1 MQKEILLQLFL
12 GPAINVLDYKSIKTA
27 ELTATTDIP
36 KTNCEHVGAIVSLRW
51 HCAWFSQTN
60 STKYIREQQMEWTAS
75 GLPRIVGTAAVYV
88 SVISRTAVSRFTVT
102 YTRRLPTSVV
112 VLQEAQLSQ
121 RNRAMLPV
129 IKYFAQSRSLKVIW
143 NDTLQYGVCKHVS
156 RTVSETFSVK

>member
-1 MQKEILLQLFL
+1 
-12 GPAINVLDYKSIKTA
+12 
-27 ELTATTDIP
+27 
-36 KTNCEHVGAIVSLRW
+36 
-51 HCAWFSQTN
+51 
-60 STKYIREQQMEWTAS
+60 MEWTAS

-129 IKYFAQSRSLKVIW
+129 IEYFAQSLKI
-143 NDTLQYGVCKHVS
+143 TQGHLK
-156 RTVSETFSVK
+156 